1 MPRQQLKLVHFP
13 PFHSKY
19 NPIERTWAILE
30 HHWNGAI
37 LDSVQTAL
45 NLAQTMTWKGKPTQV
60 KLIQT
65 NYSTGIRLTKQE
77 MAEIESQILRL
88 PYAKR
93 LSEGVL
99 KDTPADIPFRDPL
112 GHLPNWFVDIFPDSG

>member
-77 MAEIESQILRL
+77 MTEIESQILRL

-93 LSEGVL
+93 
-99 KDTPADIPFRDPL
+99 
-112 GHLPNWFVDIFPDSG
+112 